1 MTRKHK
7 IAFATGL
14 LLSFLTWAPAQA
26 DFQAGLDAYN
36 RGAYEEAVP
45 HLRRAAEAGDPE
57 AQYYLGLIYGDG
69 DAVARDLP
77 EAAFWLDCAAAAEG
91 GISMRARRLQ
101 ARLRKSLP
109 EGDQATNC
117 PTTTRHDSGAWSFD
131 LFASPELANHRA
143 PAATG
148 GFAKVMG
155 GLRDHTI
162 VSLFFLPGEAVVV
175 AGREGASL
183 VGAKQVAYGIDAV
196 RNPGND
202 LLYML
207 VAMLSWV
214 GLYKL
219 LMAMHGLL
227 HRISDFSVPLDSG
240 ERVRKRR
247 KQRPHHGHA
256 S

>member
-7 IAFATGL
+7 IALATGL

-45 HLRRAAEAGDPE
+45 HLLRAAEAGDPE

-109 EGDQATNC
+109 EGDNAADC
-117 PTTTRHDSGAWSFD
+117 PRAAQHGANGWSFD
-131 LFASPELANHRA
+131 LFGSPELDRYHR
-143 PAATG
+143 PRATG
-148 GFAKVMG
+148 GFTEVMD
-155 GLRDHTI
+155 GLRSHAI
-162 VSLFFLPGEAVVV
+162 VSLFFLPGEAVVA
-175 AGREGASL
+175 AGRESASL

-202 LLYML
+202 LLYMM

-247 KQRPHHGHA
+247 KKWPHHGHA